1 MILYNTSM
9 INIVTVINFS
19 REGNNM
25 LKRIF
30 LPVCFAFLFGF
41 LFSDTSVNAQA
52 TGIISGVVSKKSG
65 GPIGGAEVILKNK
78 KLQVNDSGVSGNKGE
93 FKFSGL
99 QAGTYTLKVKKS
111 GFKNVNKQVVLEK
124 AKIKKGK
131 SKVVDIQLNPQGSG
145 GGSGSGSGS
154 GSGGGSGSAK

>member
-1 MILYNTSM
+1 
-9 INIVTVINFS
+9 
-19 REGNNM
+19 M

-52 TGIISGVVSKKSG
+52 TGIISGVVSKKAG
-65 GPIGGAEVILKNK
+65 GPVGGAEVILKNK

-99 QAGTYTLKVKKS
+99 QAGTYTLKVKKIR
-111 GFKNVNKQVVLEK
+111 L
-124 AKIKKGK
+124 
-131 SKVVDIQLNPQGSG
+131 
-145 GGSGSGSGS
+145 
-154 GSGGGSGSAK
+154 

>member
-1 MILYNTSM
+1 MILNNTSM

-78 KLQVNDSGVSGNKGE
+78 KLQFNDSGVSGNNGE

-99 QAGTYTLKVKKS
+99 QAGTYTLKVKKA
-111 GFKNVNKQVVLEK
+111 GFKNVSTQVILKE
-124 AKIKKGK
+124 AKIIKGK
-131 SKVVDIQLNPQGSG
+131 NKVVNIQMKAQGSG